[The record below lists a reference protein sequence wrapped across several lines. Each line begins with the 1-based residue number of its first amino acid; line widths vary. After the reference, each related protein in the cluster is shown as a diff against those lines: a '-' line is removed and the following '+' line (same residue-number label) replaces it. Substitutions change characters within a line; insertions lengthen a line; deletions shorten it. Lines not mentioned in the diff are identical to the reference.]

1 MLNPKIKNY
10 INLESDPFTISHM
23 STYMENMAKH
33 MQTFTKMQTMA
44 SKITITRKY
53 VIVYSVLFYT
63 RFIVESCKKENL
75 FHLILNPV
83 STPNM
88 NNKLGKTWWAK
99 MGQEI

>member
-1 MLNPKIKNY
+1 
-10 INLESDPFTISHM
+10 
-23 STYMENMAKH
+23 
-33 MQTFTKMQTMA
+33 
-44 SKITITRKY
+44 
-53 VIVYSVLFYT
+53 
-63 RFIVESCKKENL
+63 VESCKKENL